1 VTTDTA
7 THEEIVDALVNAS
20 VDWLAEIRRE
30 AWTRYRELPYPQGR
44 EEHWRFTDL
53 AVINPESFSLAGS
66 DGGSAITETPKPAA
80 AALELSG
87 VDSAGRVVHADGST
101 FSIELDSR
109 AASAGVILCDLS
121 TAVREHADL
130 LRPRLGSLIPADDP
144 FRALSLAAH
153 RGGTFLYVP
162 KGVEL
167 TSPFQALHWIT
178 ASAAGQTILPRT
190 VVIIEDGARV
200 VFNDLYASGPLD
212 TPTLAMPITEMF
224 IGDGAQ
230 VGWVTWQDW
239 GTGVRHLANVRA
251 QLGRDALLNTLLVT
265 LGGDFSRT
273 WKECT
278 LAGEGGQ
285 SFMYGLSFSHGDQ
298 RFEHWTLQDHAAP
311 HTTSDLLYKSALA
324 DTSQALYYGTIRIRP
339 HAFRCDA
346 YQANR
351 NLALSPHARALPN
364 PQLEIENNDVRCTH
378 GATVGQIDDEQL
390 FYLRSRGIPLEEAR
404 RLVVFGFF
412 NQVLDKV
419 TWSGMHDRL
428 AEAIRTKMEVD

>member
-1 VTTDTA
+1 MATTTTFSEDI
-7 THEEIVDALVNAS
+7 EALAQAS
-20 VDWLAEIRRE
+20 PDWLAELRRD
-30 AWTRYRELPYPQGR
+30 AWARYREIPYPEGR
-44 EEHWRFTDL
+44 EEYWRFTDVKALHPGNFAL
-53 AVINPESFSLAGS
+53 APLDSTP
-66 DGGSAITETPKPAA
+66 AITETPKPAA
-80 AALELSG
+80 AALELTG
-87 VDSAGRVVHADGST
+87 VDSAGRAVHADGST
-101 FSIELDSR
+101 FSIELTAKARD
-109 AASAGVILCDLS
+109 AGVIFCDLE

-130 LRPRLGSLIPADDP
+130 LRPRLGSLVPPDDP

-167 TSPFQALHWIT
+167 SEPFQALHWIT
-178 ASAAGQTILPRT
+178 PNASGRSVLPRT
-190 VVIIEDGARV
+190 VVIIEDGAKV
-200 VFNDLYASGPLD
+200 VFNDLYASGALAS
-212 TPTLAMPITEMF
+212 PTLAVPATEMF
-224 IGDGAQ
+224 IGAGAQ

-239 GTGVRHLANVRA
+239 GPGVRHLANVRA
-251 QLGRDALLNTLLVT
+251 QLDRDALLNTLVVT

-278 LAGEGGQ
+278 LAGEGAQ
-285 SFMYGLSFSHGDQ
+285 SFMYGLYFSHGDQ
-298 RFEHWTLQDHAAP
+298 RFEHYTKQDHVAP
-311 HTTSDLLYKSALA
+311 HTTSDLLYKGALS
-324 DTSQALYYGTIRIRP
+324 DSSQGLYYGTIHIRP
-339 HAFRCDA
+339 RAFKSNA

-378 GATVGQIDDEQL
+378 GATVGQIDADHL
-390 FYLRSRGIPLEEAR
+390 FYLQSRGIPRDEAR

-428 AEAIRTKMEVD
+428 AEAIRQKMEEE